1 MANKL
6 YEEENIKDIAEAIRE
21 KNGTVNT
28 YTVAQMGDAIRDLS
42 VGSSDGSI
50 TPTGSITITE
60 NGTYNVANY
69 VSAVVNVSG
78 GGETSIG
85 NWHTGSFTI
94 ESDESGNTIH
104 TVTHNLG
111 FAPTY
116 IIVWAD
122 EYNDL
127 TIYSGRATVGGH
139 LLGNNQGH
147 LRKTA
152 DDTTVEYSGIA
163 IINNVTETTFEF
175 GGCGANYIRPA
186 GWTYRWFALP

>member
-21 KNGTVNT
+21 KNGTVST

-42 VGSSDGSI
+42 VGSSDDGI
-50 TPTGSITITE
+50 TPTGSITIIE
-60 NGTYNVANY
+60 NGTYNVTNY
-69 VSAVVNVSG
+69 ASAVVNVSG
-78 GGETSIG
+78 ESETSIG
-85 NWHTGSFTI
+85 NWYTGSFTI
-94 ESDESGNTIH
+94 EIDESGDTVH

-111 FAPTY
+111 FIPTC
-116 IIVWAD
+116 IVVWAD

-127 TIYSGRATVGGH
+127 TIYNGRATVGGH
-139 LLGNNQGH
+139 LLSNNQGH

-152 DDTTVEYSGIA
+152 DDTTVSYSNVTILS
-163 IINNVTETTFEF
+163 NVTESTFDF
-175 GGCGANYIRPA
+175 GGCSAYYIRPA